1 MPSLDPTPH
10 APESSTAAT
19 SAHDGL
25 KVKRVVVTRKITERE
40 PAAGDEFS
48 PGSAPIYAFI
58 ELENSASEARSIRVV
73 FQNQDTRASVGHVKL
88 TIPAGQARYR
98 TWGNTRL
105 IQDPGH
111 WVAVVSTND
120 GTELGRAAFD
130 VKG

>member
-1 MPSLDPTPH
+1 MEAIATSAT
-10 APESSTAAT
+10 SAT

-25 KVKRVVVTRKITERE
+25 TVKRVVITRKITERE
-40 PAAGDEFS
+40 PALADEFS
-48 PGSAPIYAFI
+48 LGGAPIYAFI
-58 ELENSASEARSIRVV
+58 ELENSAREARSIRVV

-88 TIPAGQARYR
+88 TVPAGQSRYR